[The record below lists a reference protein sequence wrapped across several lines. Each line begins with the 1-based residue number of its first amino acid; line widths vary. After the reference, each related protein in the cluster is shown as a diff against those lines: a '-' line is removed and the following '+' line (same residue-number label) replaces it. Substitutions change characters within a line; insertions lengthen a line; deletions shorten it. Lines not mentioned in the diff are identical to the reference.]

1 MANMKLRT
9 SPSPIGRQRGAS
21 SMFITVILVLVVML
35 LAVTAAVLSNTQF
48 KLAGNLQFEN
58 QAFNLGEGAVATAE
72 NWLATGTYAKNK
84 GFTSYGTDDP
94 ALPYIFPIGH
104 LTADPLTMTWSDSNS
119 LRLDADT
126 PAKQRYLIEKYGNC
140 NTTPGESAA
149 IGGTKYNEPQTVD
162 LFRISARGASAKGTV
177 KFHQTIYAVK
187 ANHCE

>member
-1 MANMKLRT
+1 MTHMKLRT

-72 NWLATGTYAKNK
+72 NWLATGSHATDEK
-84 GFTSYGTDDP
+84 FTTHDAADKPYLYPNGYLAANSLDP
-94 ALPYIFPIGH
+94 M
-104 LTADPLTMTWSDSNS
+104 TMTWSDSNS
-119 LRLDADT
+119 LAVGGDDS
-126 PAKQRYLIEKYGNC
+126 QRYLIEKYGNC
-140 NTTPGESAA
+140 NTMPGESVTL
-149 IGGTKYNEPQTVD
+149 GQTLSTTPQKVD
-162 LFRISARGASAKGTV
+162 VFRISARGASAKGTV

-187 ANHCE
+187 ADHCK